1 MEYYNGL
8 KIIEAKKLLREGSY
22 SVSQI
27 AEILGYTTIHN
38 FSRAFKKAA
47 GLSPTAY
54 IKSII
59 S

>member
-1 MEYYNGL
+1 MEYYNEL
-8 KIIEAKKLLREGSY
+8 KINEAKKLLREGSY
-22 SVSQI
+22 SVSRI
-27 AEILGYTTIHN
+27 AEMLGYTTIHN
-38 FSRAFKKAA
+38 FSGALKKAA